1 MDVIAEIENAFVGH
15 WSLFGSWPK
24 GELHD
29 EQGVLWF
36 ETPIRHLP
44 YNGVIRTRIDGDAG
58 TAVWASLEAYARLTA
73 DCWEDSEDGVALV
86 ADLH

>member
-1 MDVIAEIENAFVGH
+1 MSAITDIEDAFAAQ
-15 WSLFGSWPK
+15 WSVFGRWPK
-24 GELHD
+24 GGLRD
-29 EQGVLWF
+29 ERGILWF